1 MQKILFVTNA
11 SFLNASA
18 MEFAAYIAKQNHGKL
33 VGVFLENLKY
43 KPYPE
48 VKRVLGFPYVE
59 EITAQSVQS
68 PETVQEIENNID
80 LFRNYCVQ
88 QDIACIIHR
97 DQGTPVEL
105 AIEESRYAD
114 LIITDAA
121 TSFSYHEESVPTRF
135 VKGILMEAE
144 CPVIVA
150 PERFEEVNEVVLCY
164 DGSKSSVFAIKL
176 FTYLCPSFANK
187 DITLLH
193 IQESENDH
201 VDARD
206 KVMEWLRI
214 HYTNVSLQL
223 LFGDAGEQLFKT
235 FLGRSDKL
243 LVMGAM
249 GRSGISN
256 LFKQST
262 AELLLEAVD
271 TPVFI
276 AHA

>member
-11 SFLNASA
+11 TFINASA
-18 MEFAAYIAKQNHGKL
+18 MEFAAYMAKQNHAKL
-33 VGVFLENLKY
+33 VSVFLENLKY

-48 VKRVLGFPYVE
+48 VKKVLGFPFVE
-59 EITAQSVQS
+59 EITAEAEEN
-68 PETVQEIENNID
+68 PETRQAIENNID
-80 LFRNYCVQ
+80 FFRNYCAQ
-88 QDIACIIHR
+88 QDIVGIIHR
-97 DQGTPVEL
+97 DKGTPIESV
-105 AIEESRYAD
+105 IEESRYAD

-135 VKGILMEAE
+135 VKEMLMEAE
-144 CPVIVA
+144 CPVIIA
-150 PERFEEVNEVVLCY
+150 PERFEDINEVVFCY

-176 FTYLCPSFANK
+176 FTYLCPSFAGK

-193 IQESENDH
+193 IQENENDH

-214 HYTNVSLQL
+214 HYTSVSIQL
-223 LFGDAGEQLFKT
+223 LFGEAGEALFRT

-249 GRSGISN
+249 GRSSISN
-256 LFKQST
+256 FFRQST

-276 AHA
+276 AHV